1 AHHTQVTLSRL
12 NRRQVREMI
21 AQVTAPVRPP
31 EPIVET
37 LVVRTDG
44 VPLFVEELTRAV
56 LEAEGLATS
65 PREIPATLQDSL
77 MARLDRLGRAKEVAQ
92 IGAVLGREFPYALLH
107 AVCPLPEAELQVM
120 LGKLV
125 DAEVVYARGFPP
137 EATYLFKHTLLQDA
151 AYTSL
156 LKSRRRELHCGVAR
170 VITERFP
177 EVAEAQPELVAQHWT
192 AGGEAELAVAAWQEA
207 GNLAHARSAV
217 VE

>member
-21 AQVTAPVRPP
+21 AQVTALVVPP

-77 MARLDRLGRAKEVAQ
+77 MARLDRLGRAKGG
-92 IGAVLGREFPYALLH
+92 GALGGGGR
-107 AVCPLPEAELQVM
+107 
-120 LGKLV
+120 
-125 DAEVVYARGFPP
+125 RGGSGGRPP
-137 EATYLFKHTLLQDA
+137 A
-151 AYTSL
+151 
-156 LKSRRRELHCGVAR
+156 
-170 VITERFP
+170 
-177 EVAEAQPELVAQHWT
+177 
-192 AGGEAELAVAAWQEA
+192 
-207 GNLAHARSAV
+207 
-217 VE
+217 